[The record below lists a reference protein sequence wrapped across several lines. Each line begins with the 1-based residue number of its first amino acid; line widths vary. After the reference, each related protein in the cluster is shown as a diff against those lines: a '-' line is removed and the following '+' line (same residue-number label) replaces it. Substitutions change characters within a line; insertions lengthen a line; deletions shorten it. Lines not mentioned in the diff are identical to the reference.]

1 MKFRSSTIVGALAI
15 CAATGLSVHADTNAS
30 QGFRV
35 IVPTTIS
42 ITAPPTTAV
51 ITHDRSDNNQ
61 PFPAQNWVVRGNVP
75 NGVNVTFSTGSA
87 FVNTLDITAKR
98 NVQLGLGVSSTQGP
112 GSWTVSPST
121 DTTNYLANDE
131 IAQVAASSNG
141 SGSANFNVLVTF
153 VTEDFDLFTAGNYE
167 VTVFG
172 TVAAN

>member
-1 MKFRSSTIVGALAI
+1 MKIRSSVLFGALAI
-15 CAATGLSVHADTNAS
+15 CAGIGVRIHADTNAS

-61 PFPAQNWVVRGNVP
+61 PFPAQNWIVRGNVP

-87 FVNTLDITAKR
+87 FVNTIDPSSKR
-98 NVQLGLGVSSTQGP
+98 NVQLGLGIDSTQGP
-112 GSWTVSPST
+112 GSWRISQAT
-121 DTTNYLANDE
+121 DTTNYLLADE
-131 IAQVAASSNG
+131 IAQVTAASNG
-141 SGSANFNVLVTF
+141 SGSANFNVSVTF

>member
-1 MKFRSSTIVGALAI
+1 MKIRFSTIVVALAI
-15 CAATGLSVHADTNAS
+15 CASVAFTVHADTNGS

-35 IVPTTIS
+35 IVPSTIS
-42 ITAPPTTAV
+42 ITAPSTTAV

-61 PFPAQNWVVRGNVP
+61 QFPAQNWVVRGNVP

-87 FVNTLDITAKR
+87 FVNRSDSTAKR
-98 NVQLGLGVSSTQGP
+98 NVLLGVSVSSTQGP
-112 GSWTVSPST
+112 ASWSVGPAT

-131 IAQVAASSNG
+131 IAQVGATSNG
-141 SGSANFNVLVTF
+141 SGSANFDVSVSF

>member
-1 MKFRSSTIVGALAI
+1 MKIRLSTIVGVLAL
-15 CAATGLSVHADTNAS
+15 CAAASSSVLADTNAT

-51 ITHDRSDNNQ
+51 ITHDLSDNNQ
-61 PFPAQNWVVRGNVP
+61 PFPDQNWVVRGNIP

-87 FVNTLDITAKR
+87 FVNTLDVTAKR
-98 NVQLGLGVSSTQGP
+98 NVQLGLGIAATQGP
-112 GSWTVSPST
+112 GSWVVSPAT
-121 DTTNYLANDE
+121 DTTNYLVNDE
-131 IAQVAASSNG
+131 IAQVGASSNG
-141 SGSANFNVLVTF
+141 SGSANFNVSVTF

>member
-1 MKFRSSTIVGALAI
+1 MKIRSSIIVGSLAI
-15 CAATGLSVHADTNAS
+15 CAAVACSVHADTNAS
-30 QGFRV
+30 QGLRV

-61 PFPAQNWVVRGNVP
+61 PFPPQNWVVRGNVP
-75 NGVNVTFSTGSA
+75 SGVNVTFSTGSA
-87 FVNTLDITAKR
+87 FVNTLDGTKR

-112 GSWTVSPST
+112 ASWAVSPAT

-131 IAQVAASSNG
+131 IAQVAASSSG
-141 SGSANFNVLVTF
+141 SGSANFNVSVTF